1 VIELHW
7 VLWMKFGV
15 CVPNYGSS
23 SVKELRMVSLEAEA
37 LGYDS
42 VWLTDHILMPKN
54 SGTPYERILETLT
67 CMAYLAPITERV
79 KLGISSLIIA
89 MRNPVVVAKQ
99 LATIDNLSS
108 GRVMIAIA
116 AGWNEK
122 EFSTLGAPFHDRG
135 RRVDESMKLIR
146 ALWSGE
152 DRFQDGSHIHVNF
165 RDVVFEP
172 GPVQERL
179 AMWVGGASEAA
190 MKRAITLGDAWHPN
204 VAPLDQFEKMVA
216 RFRSIPGGE
225 KKDICV
231 RIGIDSRSDRSEY
244 VGAQGEKRVMLSGN
258 RKENAAII
266 EKLSSLGVSYMVLV
280 TSPDGR
286 VPVRSQFDSLRMIYS
301 SS

>member
-1 VIELHW
+1 
-7 VLWMKFGV
+7 
-15 CVPNYGSS
+15 
-23 SVKELRMVSLEAEA
+23 MVSLEAEA

-67 CMAYLAPITERV
+67 CMAYLAPITDRV

-89 MRNPVVVAKQ
+89 MRNSVVAAKQ

-108 GRVMIAIA
+108 GRVMLAIA

-122 EFSTLGAPFHDRG
+122 EFSTVGTSFHNRG
-135 RRVDESMKLIR
+135 KRVDESMNLIR
-146 ALWSGE
+146 ALWRGE
-152 DRFQDGSHIHVNF
+152 DKFQEGKHINVDF

-172 GPVQERL
+172 KPVQERL
-179 AMWVGGASEAA
+179 TMWVGGASEAA

-204 VAPLDQFEKMVA
+204 VTPLDQFEKTVA
-216 RFRSIPGGE
+216 KFRSIQGGE

-244 VGAQGEKRVMLSGN
+244 VGPQGEKRVMLSGN
-258 RKENAAII
+258 REENDKIV
-266 EKLSSLGVSYMVLV
+266 EKLTSLGISYMVLV

-286 VPVRSQFDSLRMIYS
+286 IPVESQLDSLRMIYS
-301 SS
+301 RA